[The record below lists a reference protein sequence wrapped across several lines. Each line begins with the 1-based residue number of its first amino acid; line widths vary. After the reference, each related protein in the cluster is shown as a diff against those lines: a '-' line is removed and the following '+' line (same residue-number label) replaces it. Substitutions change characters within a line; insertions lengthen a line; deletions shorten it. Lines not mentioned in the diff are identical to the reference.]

1 MLEKSYQ
8 LMKHGYIDRR
18 NFLKASGII
27 GVGLAA
33 CSIGVPSAEAAAF
46 DRNLYKVS
54 KTKTGMGTI
63 VAITVLNPSKDHAE
77 EAIELA
83 FGEID
88 RLVKLM
94 DWHDPST
101 PLAHLNQE
109 GSLKEPP
116 PELSFVIKKSLQYH
130 QASNG
135 IFDITTKPVL
145 DYFTQSLE
153 GSTKV
158 LPDEEKIAE
167 LLKLVDARLIT
178 LDDKT
183 ILFTKNGMGITLD
196 GIAKGYI
203 VDKAAETLKKQGI
216 RHALINAGGD
226 IRTVGDKGDNKPWKI
241 AIEDPLKKDDY
252 PDVVAI
258 TNRSIATSGNYEVFF
273 DKEKIFHHIINPK
286 TGLSPIVNASVS
298 VQAPTTMEADA
309 LSTTLFIIEPD
320 QGRRLIDSFPGCD
333 CLIVTKNKHKIK
345 SAGWKSVRT

>member
-1 MLEKSYQ
+1 MLGESHQ
-8 LMKHGYIDRR
+8 LFEHGYMDRR
-18 NFLKASGII
+18 NFLKVSGII
-27 GVGLAA
+27 GAGLAT
-33 CSIGVPSAEAAAF
+33 CSMCLPTAEVVAF
-46 DRNLYKVS
+46 NRELYKIS
-54 KTKTGMGTI
+54 KSKTGMGTI
-63 VAITVLNPSKDHAE
+63 VSITVLNPSKDHAE

-83 FGEID
+83 FGEIN

-94 DWHDPST
+94 DWHNPST

-109 GSLKEPP
+109 GSLKDPH
-116 PELSFVIKKSLQYH
+116 PELSLVIKKSLEYH

-135 IFDITTKPVL
+135 IFDITIKPIL

-153 GSTKV
+153 GSIKV
-158 LPDEEKIAE
+158 LPNEKKIAE

-183 ILFTKNGMGITLD
+183 ILFTKSGMGITLD

-203 VDKAAETLKKQGI
+203 VDKAVETLKKQGI

-252 PDVVAI
+252 PDIVAI

-298 VQAPTTMEADA
+298 VQAPTAMEADA
-309 LSTTLFIIEPD
+309 LSTTLFVIEPG
-320 QGRRLIDSFPGCD
+320 QGSRLINSFPGCD
-333 CLIVTKNKHKIK
+333 SLIVTKNKQKIK
-345 SAGWKSVRT
+345 SAGWEDIRT